1 MSITDEYIAGL
12 DEPQKTILASLCH
25 VIQEVAP
32 DATAAYS
39 YGVPGF
45 RYKDKFMIGFAANK
59 TFMSIYP
66 GSTAIAAHT
75 AQLEDFAC
83 SKGAVRFTA
92 DKPISEP
99 ILRQIVEY
107 RKAEMDSQ

>member
-25 VIQEVAP
+25 IIQEVAP

-59 TFMSIYP
+59 NFMSIYP
-66 GSTAIAAHT
+66 GSTAISAH
-75 AQLEDFAC
+75 ASLLKDFTC
-83 SKGAVRFTA
+83 SKGAIRFTTEQ
-92 DKPISEP
+92 PIP
-99 ILRQIVEY
+99 QQTLQKIIAF
-107 RKAEMDSQ
+107 RKAEMDL